1 MLQEL
6 DQCRR
11 SAPTT
16 EERIREKSKT
26 LNNWHKA
33 NPWQDCESPEYP
45 EKEPKVYITKEML
58 NSPAYRSL
66 SRAAL
71 LIYQDFLAKR
81 IMKQIKRE
89 THRGK
94 EKIWVIE
101 NNGEIVYP
109 FSEAKNKGL
118 SEKTYNN
125 GLYEL
130 QGKGFIDI
138 KHRGKGGR
146 PPAKGAGDMTKFWI
160 DDRWRDYDYKSKKA
174 NCPPRNLKTKDTR
187 QDRGFALLMND
198 PKKKKAILKKREQQ
212 KAVSNAK

>member
-1 MLQEL
+1 MLNKASG
-6 DQCRR
+6 RNP
-11 SAPTT
+11 PTI

-26 LNNWHKA
+26 LNRWYEA
-33 NPWQDCESPEYP
+33 NPWLDWESPEYP
-45 EKEPKVYITKEML
+45 EKEPKVYISKEIL

-81 IMKQIKRE
+81 IMKAIKRE
-89 THRGK
+89 TPRGK

-109 FSEAKNKGL
+109 FTEAKSKGL

-130 QGKGFIDI
+130 QKKGFIDI

-146 PPAKGAGDMTKFWI
+146 PPAKGTGDMTKFWI
-160 DDRWRDYDYKSKKA
+160 DDRWRDYDCVSQKS
-174 NCPPRNLKTKDTR
+174 NRPPRNLKTKDTR

-198 PKKKKAILKKREQQ
+198 PNKKKAILKKREQ
-212 KAVSNAK
+212 KRAVSNIK